1 MELMLPALVA
11 SLILVGI
18 HGYLGIHIIAR
29 GVIFVDLALAQV
41 AALGWA
47 AAGLGLGAQLGDALG
62 ISTDLASYL
71 IGFLATVVAA
81 GLFSVS
87 RMEHTYV
94 PQEAIIGIVY
104 VVASAGTILLA
115 SQAPRG
121 SEHVEHLLTGS
132 LLWVT
137 WPEIVKTGVIY
148 LILGVAHWFLRER
161 FLVISLRPE
170 EARARGWSVRGWD
183 FLFYV
188 LFGVVVTSSVAIAG
202 VLVVFSFLVIPA
214 VIAFL
219 FTSSTARLL
228 AIAWT
233 AGTAATVLGLFIS
246 YMSDLP
252 TGPVVVCSFALALL
266 VAFLVRRVLRTP
278 LERGRHPGETWE
290 QAVPAAPPQQKN
302 DT

>member
-1 MELMLPALVA
+1 MLELMLPALVV

-47 AAGLGLGAQLGDALG
+47 AAGLGLSQALSEWLG
-62 ISTDLASYL
+62 IPSAEAGYAIGLA
-71 IGFLATVVAA
+71 ATLVAA
-81 GLFSVS
+81 ALFSIS
-87 RMEHTYV
+87 RTDHKYV

-115 SQAPRG
+115 AQAPRG
-121 SEHVEHLLTGS
+121 SEHVEELLSGS

-137 WPEIVKTGVIY
+137 WPEIVKTAVIY
-148 LILGVAHWFLRER
+148 AIIGGVHWLLRDR
-161 FLVISLRPE
+161 FITISMRPE
-170 EARARGWSVRGWD
+170 EARLKSWSVAGWD
-183 FLFYV
+183 FLFYA

-219 FTSSTARLL
+219 FTSHPGKLL
-228 AIAWT
+228 TIAWST
-233 AGTAATVLGLFIS
+233 GTIATVAGLYGS
-246 YMSDLP
+246 YQTDLP
-252 TGPVVVCSFALALL
+252 TGPTVVCAFALALVL
-266 VAFLVRRVLRTP
+266 AFVFRWFAGRLAARPVA
-278 LERGRHPGETWE
+278 G
-290 QAVPAAPPQQKN
+290 
-302 DT
+302 